1 MIVQTRSKPA
11 EVVRLKF
18 SDGLSLEET
27 PLDVALQISKL
38 VVNRFAERSM
48 LIWSLSS
55 SFMFRAPRVR
65 SKLLHSKF
73 IIADIKKWPHCSLF
87 NSEHA
92 FLVQNLFLLIK
103 KTAILKVS
111 LMYFET
117 VVYIWPYLFH
127 SKFFFANILSYH
139 ASVKQAVFSIKFV
152 SNTFNST
159 CQFWKTITW
168 SNFSWSKLCFIT
180 WSKLC

>member
-55 SFMFRAPRVR
+55 SVQ
-65 SKLLHSKF
+65 LLHSKF
-73 IIADIKKWPHCSLF
+73 ILADIKKMATLF
-87 NSEHA
+87 
-92 FLVQNLFLLIK
+92 
-103 KTAILKVS
+103 
-111 LMYFET
+111 
-117 VVYIWPYLFH
+117 
-127 SKFFFANILSYH
+127 
-139 ASVKQAVFSIKFV
+139 
-152 SNTFNST
+152 
-159 CQFWKTITW
+159 
-168 SNFSWSKLCFIT
+168 FI
-180 WSKLC
+180 